1 MSRAEE
7 AWGPAAHGDDQD
19 LNVGRVHSIDDP
31 IALPGRTQ
39 AAVSLEFTQEFGGHH
54 IHFRW
59 RAAGSP
65 AG

>member
-1 MSRAEE
+1 V
-7 AWGPAAHGDDQD
+7 
-19 LNVGRVHSIDDP
+19 LLGRS
-31 IALPGRTQ
+31 Q
-39 AAVSLEFTQEFGGHH
+39 AAVSLEFPQGFGGHH